1 MINRKTP
8 PAPKEN
14 ISFTIPKIKLLR
26 SLKGTDVYFVGKD
39 KLPIV
44 QLIVMF
50 SGGSKFDPSNKT
62 GLAYLTSMMIDE
74 GAGKYDSLQL
84 NNEFEKLGSMINIS
98 ADHDFFSFS
107 LLSLKENFSRSF
119 ELLSQ
124 IINEPWF
131 DEKDFSREKKK
142 MLDRIL
148 QLKDEP
154 SFIASAAFEKQIF
167 GSGFYALPEIGFDN
181 TVSNISIEDIKEFYK
196 KVLLNSEIKLI
207 AVGNIDENELLKL
220 ADKYLPA
227 NINSAIIPQFVPTVR
242 SKTKFYFINKQDSA
256 QSEIRIGHIS
266 KSRNSEDF
274 YPTRLMN
281 TILGGQF
288 SSRINLNLREQKGF
302 TYGAYSSFNYFQKA
316 GYFDVST
323 AVDIQNTAE
332 AVSEILTELNSIR
345 VNILE
350 KEIDFAKS
358 YLIKQF
364 PSRFETYIQVARNIV
379 PLIVHSLPLNY
390 YQNYTDNLKHV
401 TEDEIYKAAL
411 NNIYPEELIVL
422 IVGDKEII
430 EPQLKTI
437 ANENLFELDLYGN
450 IQK

>member
-1 MINRKTP
+1 MIDRKIA
-8 PAPKEN
+8 PAPKEK
-14 ISFTIPKIKLLR
+14 ITFLIPEIKFLR
-26 SLKGTDVYFVGKD
+26 SKKGTDVYFVGKD

-50 SGGSKFDPSNKT
+50 SGGSKFDPSDKT
-62 GLAYLTSMMIDE
+62 GLAYLTSLMIDE

-119 ELLSQ
+119 ELLSH

-131 DEKDFSREKKK
+131 DEKDFLREKKK

-154 SFIASAAFEKQIF
+154 SFIASVAFEKQIF
-167 GSGFYALPEIGFDN
+167 GSSFYALPEIGFDN
-181 TVSNISIEDIKEFYK
+181 TVANISIEDIKEFYK
-196 KVLLNSEIKLI
+196 KVLLNSEIKLV
-207 AVGNIDENELLKL
+207 AVGNIDENELLEL

-227 NINSAIIPQFVPTVR
+227 NINSAIFPQFVPPVR
-242 SKTKFYFINKQDSA
+242 SKTKFYFINKPDSA

-266 KSRNSEDF
+266 KERKSEDF

-345 VNILE
+345 VNISE

-364 PSRFETYIQVARNIV
+364 PSKFETYIQMARNIV
-379 PLIVHSLPLNY
+379 PLIVHSLPLDY
-390 YQNYTDNLKHV
+390 YHYYTDNLKQV
-401 TEDEIYKAAL
+401 MEDEIHKAAL

-422 IVGDKEII
+422 IVGDKILI

-437 ANENLFELDLYGN
+437 ANGNLFELDLYGN
-450 IQK
+450 IQE